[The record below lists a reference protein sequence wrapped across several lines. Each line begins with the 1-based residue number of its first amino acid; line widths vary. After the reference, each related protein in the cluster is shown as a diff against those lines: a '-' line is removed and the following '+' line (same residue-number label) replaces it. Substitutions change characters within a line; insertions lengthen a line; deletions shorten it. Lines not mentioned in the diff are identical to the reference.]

1 MKKVILKSLMTS
13 AIGAVIISVLA
24 SGIVFV
30 ENGFPIPAMI
40 YFPEAANA
48 LMGIQLWY
56 WIAFILSF
64 CYVFFFVFFPKRFW
78 KPPERVLREADS
90 DSDNGFQEEE
100 LALLEKNRLMHRNR
114 MLYFQFS
121 GIFCGIWLILI
132 TVIFSYI

>member
-1 MKKVILKSLMTS
+1 MKKVILKALATS
-13 AIGAVIISVLA
+13 GIAAAVFIALA
-24 SGIVFV
+24 SCIVFI

-56 WIAFILSF
+56 WIAFILGF

-90 DSDNGFQEEE
+90 DSDNSFQEQE
-100 LALLEKNRLMHRNR
+100 LAQLEKNRVMRRNR

-121 GIFCGIWLILI
+121 GMFCGIWMII
-132 TVIFSYI
+132 ATVIFSQL

>member
-1 MKKVILKSLMTS
+1 MKKAILKSLMTS

>member
-13 AIGAVIISVLA
+13 VIAAAVIFVIA

-56 WIAFILSF
+56 WIAFILGF

-78 KPPERVLREADS
+78 KPPERILREADS
-90 DSDNGFQEEE
+90 DSDNGFQEKE
-100 LALLEKNRLMHRNR
+100 LAQLEKNRVMRRNR

-121 GIFCGIWLILI
+121 GIFCGVWLII
-132 TVIFSYI
+132 VTVIFSHI

>member
-13 AIGAVIISVLA
+13 VIGAVIISVLA